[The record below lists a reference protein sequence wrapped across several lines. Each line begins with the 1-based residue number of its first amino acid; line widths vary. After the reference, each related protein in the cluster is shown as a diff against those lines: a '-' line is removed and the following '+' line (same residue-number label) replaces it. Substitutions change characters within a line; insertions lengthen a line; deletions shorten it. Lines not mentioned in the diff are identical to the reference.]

1 LGTPLLLSGNM
12 SGTLLSGN
20 MSGTPLSRLS
30 MQHDSPQPYQ
40 ECLLQEVIDRFP
52 NILPICDYYPHT
64 AGLCSLGRE
73 IPVPVADDKEGCID
87 NLLVTDEGHLVIV
100 ETKLWR
106 NPEAVRKVIAQ
117 TLQYCMAVSQLMLSD
132 FEGCLRRGDPSGK
145 RLGKDETVF
154 EHVRSLAAD
163 GSLPRLNEDFEEDFG
178 KWRRNGEI
186 LLLVVADGVHQSA
199 ERIVNWINEAVGT
212 APFKFGLVE
221 LCLYVL
227 PDSRRIIVPKT
238 LLRIREA
245 SRHVVTVNNLAG
257 ENVTI
262 TVSGSN
268 EPPRKIPPA
277 GIPMTEDELTKQIQA
292 NNSAELAG
300 LAETLRSRLKSSGL
314 ATRWLPS
321 GIQYGVDVAG
331 DFTPLVTLT
340 ARALWFQI
348 PMRAVRQLGDTRFV
362 ACKQKINSVGSF
374 YRHEEVDDPTK
385 TNALGPKY
393 SILKGKVDSFVEAF
407 SEIAQ
412 TVRGAV
418 DEAS

>member
-1 LGTPLLLSGNM
+1 
-12 SGTLLSGN
+12 

-132 FEGCLRRGDPSGK
+132 FEGCLRRGDPSGE

-154 EHVRSLAAD
+154 EHVRSQAAG
-163 GSLPRLNEDFEEDFG
+163 GSL
-178 KWRRNGEI
+178 
-186 LLLVVADGVHQSA
+186 
-199 ERIVNWINEAVGT
+199 
-212 APFKFGLVE
+212 
-221 LCLYVL
+221 
-227 PDSRRIIVPKT
+227 
-238 LLRIREA
+238 
-245 SRHVVTVNNLAG
+245 
-257 ENVTI
+257 
-262 TVSGSN
+262 
-268 EPPRKIPPA
+268 PPA

-292 NNSAELAG
+292 DNSAELAG

-314 ATRWLPS
+314 ATRRLPS

-348 PMRAVRQLGDTRFV
+348 PMRAVRQLGDTRFA
-362 ACKQKINSVGSF
+362 ACKQQINSVGNF
-374 YRHEEVDDPTK
+374 YRREEVDDPTK
-385 TNALGPKY
+385 TNALGPKSRRKCRPNARKCCAIDRERQPD
-393 SILKGKVDSFVEAF
+393 SIAHGKD
-407 SEIAQ
+407 
-412 TVRGAV
+412 RKL
-418 DEAS
+418 